1 MWMDRFW
8 TWSLEIEDM
17 RSLIVGLGNPIMG
30 DDAIG
35 CRCAEAIETALS
47 PQELDMVEVIQF
59 FRGGISLME
68 RLIGYDRVLIIDSI
82 TGSGLNPGAVKK
94 LTLDE
99 IPSYTVNSPHDGSL
113 KNALEF
119 GKLMGA
125 ELPRQVDI
133 LAVEI
138 EPKFEFS
145 DQLSAPVEAGIPQ
158 VLQLALDW
166 IFQEEKVTD
175 YS

>member
-1 MWMDRFW
+1 MK
-8 TWSLEIEDM
+8 
-17 RSLIVGLGNPIMG
+17 SLIVGLGNPIMG

-35 CRCAEAIETALS
+35 CRCAEAIEVALC
-47 PQELDMVEVIQF
+47 PQELETVEVIQF

-68 RLIGYDRVLIIDSI
+68 RLIGYECVLIIDSI
-82 TGSGLNPGAVKK
+82 TGSGMKPGAVKK

-113 KNALEF
+113 KNAIEF

-125 ELPRQVDI
+125 ELPRRVDI

-145 DQLSAPVEAGIPQ
+145 DQLSALVEAGIPQ

-166 IFQEEKVTD
+166 IVQEAKVTE
-175 YS
+175 Y

>member
-1 MWMDRFW
+1 M
-8 TWSLEIEDM
+8 WSLEIEDM
-17 RSLIVGLGNPIMG
+17 KSLIVGLGNPIMG

-35 CRCAEAIETALS
+35 CRCAEAVESALS
-47 PQELDMVEVIQF
+47 VQELETVEVIQF

-82 TGSGLNPGAVKK
+82 TGSGLKPGAVKK

-113 KNALEF
+113 KNALAF

-125 ELPRQVDI
+125 ELPHQVDI

-138 EPKFEFS
+138 DPKYEFS
-145 DQLSAPVEAGIPQ
+145 DKLSAPINAVIPH

-166 IFQEEKVTD
+166 IIQEEKLTE
-175 YS
+175 

>member
-1 MWMDRFW
+1 M
-8 TWSLEIEDM
+8 WSLEIEDM
-17 RSLIVGLGNPIMG
+17 KSLIVGLGNPIMG

-35 CRCAEAIETALS
+35 CRCADVIEAALS
-47 PQELDMVEVIQF
+47 PVELETVEVVQF

-68 RLIGYDRVLIIDSI
+68 RLIGYDRVLIVDSI
-82 TGSGLNPGAVKK
+82 TGSGLSPGEVKK
-94 LTLDE
+94 LTLAE

-119 GKLMGA
+119 GKLMGV
-125 ELPRQVDI
+125 ELPHQVDI

-145 DQLSAPVEAGIPQ
+145 DQLSAPVKAVIPQ
-158 VLQLALDW
+158 VLKLAIDW
-166 IFQEEKVTD
+166 ITQEELVTG
-175 YS
+175 

>member
-1 MWMDRFW
+1 MW
-8 TWSLEIEDM
+8 SHEIEDM
-17 RSLIVGLGNPIMG
+17 KSLVVGLGNPIMG

-35 CRCAEAIETALS
+35 CRCAEAIEAALS
-47 PQELDMVEVIQF
+47 PQELETLEVIQF

-82 TGSGLNPGAVKK
+82 TGCGLKPGAVRK

-113 KNALEF
+113 KTALEF
-119 GKLMGA
+119 GRQMGV
-125 ELPRQVDI
+125 ELPHQVDI

-145 DQLSAPVEAGIPQ
+145 DQLSPIVEAGIPQ
-158 VLQLALDW
+158 VTQLAVDW
-166 IFQEEKVTD
+166 IVQVEKATEQN
-175 YS
+175 Y

>member
-1 MWMDRFW
+1 M
-8 TWSLEIEDM
+8 I
-17 RSLIVGLGNPIMG
+17 SLIVGLGNPIMG

-35 CRCAEAIETALS
+35 CRCAEAIEVALS
-47 PQELDMVEVIQF
+47 PQELETVEVIQF

-82 TGSGLNPGAVKK
+82 TGSGIMQGGVKK

-125 ELPRQVDI
+125 DLPRLVDI

-145 DQLSAPVEAGIPQ
+145 DQLSAPIEAAIPN
-158 VLQLALDW
+158 VLLLALDW
-166 IFQEEKVTD
+166 MNQEELVTE
-175 YS
+175 

>member
-1 MWMDRFW
+1 MK
-8 TWSLEIEDM
+8 SLV
-17 RSLIVGLGNPIMG
+17 VGLGNPIMG

-35 CRCAEAIETALS
+35 CRCAEAIEAALS
-47 PQELDMVEVIQF
+47 PQELETVEVIQF

-82 TGSGLNPGAVKK
+82 TGSGMKLGAVKK

-99 IPSYTVNSPHDGSL
+99 IPSFTVNSPHDGSL

-125 ELPRQVDI
+125 DLPRQIDI

-145 DQLSAPVEAGIPQ
+145 DQLSAPIGAGIPH

-166 IFQEEKVTD
+166 TAQEALVTT
-175 YS
+175 

>member
-1 MWMDRFW
+1 MK
-8 TWSLEIEDM
+8 
-17 RSLIVGLGNPIMG
+17 SLIVGLGNPIMG

-35 CRCAEAIETALS
+35 CRCAEAIEAALS
-47 PQELDMVEVIQF
+47 PRELETVEVIQF

-82 TGSGLNPGAVKK
+82 TGSGMKLGAVKK

-119 GKLMGA
+119 GRQMGVV
-125 ELPRQVDI
+125 LPAKVDI

-145 DQLSAPVEAGIPQ
+145 DQLSAPVEAGMPHL
-158 VLQLALDW
+158 LQLALDW
-166 IFQEEKVTD
+166 ITQEEKVSE
-175 YS
+175 YY

>member
-1 MWMDRFW
+1 MK
-8 TWSLEIEDM
+8 
-17 RSLIVGLGNPIMG
+17 SLIVGLGNPIMG

-35 CRCAEAIETALS
+35 CRCAEAIEGALS
-47 PQELDMVEVIQF
+47 PQELEMVEVIQF

-82 TGSGLNPGAVKK
+82 TGSGLNPGSVKK

-113 KNALEF
+113 KNALAF

-125 ELPRQVDI
+125 DLPCQVDI

-145 DQLSAPVEAGIPQ
+145 DQLSSPVKEAIPQ
-158 VLQLALDW
+158 VLQFAMDW
-166 IFQEEKVTD
+166 ITQDELVTG
-175 YS
+175 